1 MDTNEFM
8 ELVKRGEPIAGGTE
22 AHAMLVRYSNEA
34 LRITAE
40 MNGSYHKPDEVRAL
54 FSRLTGRISRRPPS
68 CFPRF
73 TRTLARI
80 SQSAK
85 MSF

>member
-1 MDTNEFM
+1 MWRMNAQMEKSMDTNEFM

-40 MNGSYHKPDEVRAL
+40 MNGSYH
-54 FSRLTGRISRRPPS
+54 
-68 CFPRF
+68 
-73 TRTLARI
+73 
-80 SQSAK
+80 
-85 MSF
+85 